1 MHEKYHQPR
10 FCIEYDL
17 NPKFGQVAPKGCSTV
32 VDHYS
37 THIDQP
43 KCYSG
48 SFVVN
53 KNLKGICL
61 CSYYKRLK
69 LQSKGKIIKS
79 QRALGLAKGC
89 DLAVIGLNASRVGT
103 GLRVFWSESEI

>member
-1 MHEKYHQPR
+1 MRNITNQD
-10 FCIEYDL
+10 FAL
-17 NPKFGQVAPKGCSTV
+17 NTTNPKLGHGAPKGCSTV

-61 CSYYKRLK
+61 CS
-69 LQSKGKIIKS
+69 
-79 QRALGLAKGC
+79 
-89 DLAVIGLNASRVGT
+89 
-103 GLRVFWSESEI
+103 